1 MVDCVK
7 SFVTPSARAAVML
20 AGLPLLRE
28 LEVRK
33 GIFGHLA
40 RPKGVRRNDALEK
53 LIEGGNSDDLT
64 NCGMVIVGRKTL
76 VEFRLAEIVGNIDAC
91 FQK

>member
-1 MVDCVK
+1 MRRPPGCRCSDGSRCEKV
-7 SFVTPSARAAVML
+7 SSAASHGRMAS
-20 AGLPLLRE
+20 G
-28 LEVRK
+28 
-33 GIFGHLA
+33 
-40 RPKGVRRNDALEK
+40 NDAFEK

-64 NCGMVIVGRKTL
+64 NYGMVVVGRNML

>member
-7 SFVTPSARAAVML
+7 SFVRGRVK
-20 AGLPLLRE
+20 R
-28 LEVRK
+28 
-33 GIFGHLA
+33 
-40 RPKGVRRNDALEK
+40 RRNNALEK
-53 LIEGGNSDDLT
+53 LIEGGNGGDVI
-64 NCGMVIVGRKTL
+64 NYGMVIVGRKTL